1 MEMDEVLTE
10 HNCVTAE
17 FWDFEN
23 DDAEEDESEED
34 DSGDNVPS
42 AEQNSGT
49 GTSLTGRGVITWQLQ
64 KQSWDCI
71 KKALRSCMEQ
81 FLYQEHDDVQH
92 KYYVLNDEEVGLVK
106 FFAEEEIRK
115 RHPDSVTDYQAV
127 IEELMT
133 QIDKWGEWSLW
144 ELWHDYINQLLD
156 RASMLAEYYAINV
169 KEGNR
174 QEAEY
179 EKREKLREK
188 LREESRFNQR
198 THSQAS
204 SGGEVH
210 NDLEVGALEV
220 FTQPNTANEA
230 RRKLIHRLE
239 TILQKSA
246 GSSDD
251 DLLAE
256 LRAMMSGT
264 IRNVEKHHKRCVRKS
279 SNVSLAGLRQKYL
292 QNRRYMM

>member
-1 MEMDEVLTE
+1 MDEVLTE

-23 DDAEEDESEED
+23 DDAEEDESEVD

-127 IEELMT
+127 IEEPIT

-251 DLLAE
+251 DFAR
-256 LRAMMSGT
+256 RAAS
-264 IRNVEKHHKRCVRKS
+264 R
-279 SNVSLAGLRQKYL
+279 
-292 QNRRYMM
+292 